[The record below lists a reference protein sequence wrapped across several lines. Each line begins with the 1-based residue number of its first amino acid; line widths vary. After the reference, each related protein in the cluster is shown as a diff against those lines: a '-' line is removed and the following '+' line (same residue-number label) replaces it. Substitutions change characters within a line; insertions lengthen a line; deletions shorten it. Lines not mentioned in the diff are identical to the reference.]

1 VSLIDIAPTL
11 LHLAGLAIPEN
22 MHGVSLFQERGQA
35 KAGVAFGGRDRMDE
49 RYDFVRTARTERFR
63 YIRNYFPDRPNG
75 QHIGFMFLAEGY
87 QSWERQFIEGKLNAV
102 QSSFWLERAAEELYD
117 IVEDPEQTKNL
128 ALDQGFSSQLKE
140 LRLLVDNRIVEVN
153 DNGFIPEGHALE
165 GYFSSRAKAEFPIR
179 EVLEL
184 ANRAIQRDPGQV
196 DLFLSCLQN
205 EDKEILRYW
214 AAIGLRLT
222 SDSSSSCHQDVLKCF
237 RREQSDYVRLV
248 LAEILAKLVDSGEAI
263 AALVDYLSEE
273 KTQPLRLMSLNS
285 LVYVKPELLTEYLM
299 QIENIAGNPDPI
311 LSSAAKYLKF
321 VIQKS
326 YQPEMPTFDL
336 GKFLQSISAEG
347 ELDSSGLQARK
358 K

>member
-1 VSLIDIAPTL
+1 
-11 LHLAGLAIPEN
+11 
-22 MHGVSLFQERGQA
+22 
-35 KAGVAFGGRDRMDE
+35 
-49 RYDFVRTARTERFR
+49 
-63 YIRNYFPDRPNG
+63 
-75 QHIGFMFLAEGY
+75 MFLAEGY

-117 IVEDPEQTKNL
+117 IVKDPEQTKNL
-128 ALDQGFSSQLKE
+128 ALDQRFSGQLKE
-140 LRLLVDNRIVEVN
+140 LRLLLDNRIVEVN

-196 DLFLSCLQN
+196 DFFLSCLQN

-237 RREQSDYVRLV
+237 RREHSDFVRLV
-248 LAEILAKLVDSGEAI
+248 LAEILAKHFDSGEAI
-263 AALVDYLSEE
+263 VALVDYLSEN

-285 LVYVKPELLTEYLM
+285 LVYVKPELLTQYLVE
-299 QIENIAGNPDPI
+299 IDNIAVNPDPI

-347 ELDSSGLQARK
+347 ELRGSDFQAQK